1 MLNNKYNQKNHDM
14 DGKEIFKEILK
25 SPKMKELLGI
35 PESDEIH
42 EDFEKQSEIREV
54 TVVRN
59 IIEGQIRHT
68 SDDAIFKNIK
78 NLYDL

>member
-1 MLNNKYNQKNHDM
+1 ME
-14 DGKEIFKEILK
+14 GKEIFKEILK
-25 SPKMKELLGI
+25 SPKMKELLGV
-35 PESDEIH
+35 PESDEIQ
-42 EDFEKQSEIREV
+42 EDFETQSEIREV
-54 TVVRN
+54 AIVRN